1 MDKVVLTII
10 LIAELCL
17 MMNVGDS
24 WVLYTSCVCEDY
36 RSFGEPGEP
45 SNPRVLGSVVIQVSQ
60 GSVLA
65 LGFGNKL
72 WGCFGST

>member
-1 MDKVVLTII
+1 MLVTRGFCILVVFVRII
-10 LIAELCL
+10 
-17 MMNVGDS
+17 G
-24 WVLYTSCVCEDY
+24 
-36 RSFGEPGEP
+36 SFGEPGEP